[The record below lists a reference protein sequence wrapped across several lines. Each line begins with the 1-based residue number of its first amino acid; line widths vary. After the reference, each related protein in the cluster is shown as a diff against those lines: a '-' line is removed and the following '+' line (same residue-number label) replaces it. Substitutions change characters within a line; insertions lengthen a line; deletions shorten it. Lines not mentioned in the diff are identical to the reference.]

1 MKHAQTAWEEAGIW
15 NPQPRMM
22 SWTCC
27 VALGWPLYLSEPMK
41 RGLAHQLTCYHMDGT
56 WTFPA
61 TELQALVCILKIGRD
76 TFGLAFKTHLGCT

>member
-41 RGLAHQLTCYHMDGT
+41 RGWYNSLHVTT
-56 WTFPA
+56 WMERGLFR
-61 TELQALVCILKIGRD
+61 LQN
-76 TFGLAFKTHLGCT
+76 FKR